1 VSASGSDGL
10 LEFINGDTSGS
21 VPILSVSNP
30 VNWGKLGQSI
40 GASILATVVVGVTNF
55 VAAISDAITSILGG
69 LTAFLT
75 GFSVSLGSGEYP
87 TVEAPGLIELTIGG
101 IGAAYGSA
109 FEFSSAQFGVLALPV
124 NVGIVLGSVYV
135 LSVGIQAA
143 ASRLFGGG

>member
-1 VSASGSDGL
+1 MSASGSDGL

-40 GASILATVVVGVTNF
+40 GASILATVVVGVTNV
-55 VAAISDAITSILGG
+55 VAAISDAITSIFGG
-69 LTAFLT
+69 LETFLT
-75 GFSVSLGSGEYP
+75 GFTVSLGNGRYP
-87 TVEAPGLIELTIGG
+87 TAEAPGLIELTIGG
-101 IGAAYGSA
+101 VGSAYGSA

-124 NVGIVLGSVYV
+124 NTAIVLGSVYV

-143 ASRLFGGG
+143 ASRLSGGG

>member
-1 VSASGSDGL
+1 MSASGSDGL

-40 GASILATVVVGVTNF
+40 GASILATVVVGVTNI
-55 VAAISDAITSILGG
+55 VAAISDAITSIFGG
-69 LTAFLT
+69 LATFLT
-75 GFSVSLGSGEYP
+75 GFTVSLGRGRYP
-87 TVEAPGLIELTIGG
+87 TAEAPGLIELTIGG
-101 IGAAYGSA
+101 VGSAYASA
-109 FEFSSAQFGVLALPV
+109 FEYSSAQFGVLALPV
-124 NVGIVLGSVYV
+124 NTAIVLVSVYI

>member
-1 VSASGSDGL
+1 MSASGSDGL

-55 VAAISDAITSILGG
+55 VAAASDAVTSILGG

-87 TVEAPGLIELTIGG
+87 TAEAPGLIELTIGG

-109 FEFSSAQFGVLALPV
+109 FAYSSAQFGVLALPV

-143 ASRLFGGG
+143 ASRLLGGG